1 MKKYVAAL
9 AAVAVL
15 GGAGVFYVNE
25 KMDDTTDDPQT
36 TATTSSYSQ
45 SADSDKTESDSVAA
59 NNDVTEENTT
69 EKEDKEYS
77 FTAEIDS
84 VKGSS
89 ATLLVKDGEDI
100 LKSGSKVT
108 VSIKDVDVVDSKGK
122 KIKPDDMGNFES
134 ATITYD
140 GSVRETYPLQVD
152 AIKITLEN
160 RTDCN
165 VYFCLED
172 GEIIDTLTV
181 EKGSSLESAD
191 MPNAGAY
198 CPEGYHFEGWTLD
211 GETVYGLE
219 KVDDSVSLVAK
230 IRKD

>member
-1 MKKYVAAL
+1 MKKYIAAL

-25 KMDDTTDDPQT
+25 KMDDTSVDTET
-36 TATTSSYSQ
+36 TTSATSSYSQ
-45 SADSDKTESDSVAA
+45 SADSDESDSVAV

-69 EKEDKEYS
+69 EKEKKEYS

-84 VKGSS
+84 VKGGSLM
-89 ATLLVKDGEDI
+89 LLVKEGEEI
-100 LKSGSKVT
+100 LKSGDKVS
-108 VSIKDVDVVDSKGK
+108 VGVKDVEVVDSKGQ
-122 KIKPDDMGNFES
+122 KIKTDDIGNFET
-134 ATITYD
+134 ATVTYD
-140 GSVRETYPLQVD
+140 GSVMETYPLQVD
-152 AIKITLEN
+152 ALKITLKN

-172 GEIIDTLTV
+172 GEVIDTLTV

-198 CPEGYHFEGWTLD
+198 CSEGYHFEGWTLD

-219 KVDDSVSLVAK
+219 KVDDSVSLIAK